1 MHRLTKMETISTC
14 LSMRDDIAIVGY
26 SFRLPQDVNDDQSF
40 WEVLENRRNLRT
52 DWPASRGNPAS
63 FLANKL
69 IKFPTKGGHFLN
81 EDLGAFDAP
90 FFSVTAQEAA
100 AMDPMQRWTLEESYR
115 AFEKA
120 GIPVEKLRG
129 SRTAVFSASM
139 LEDNARLVA
148 MDPENTERTAA
159 TGSSVACV
167 IPNRVSWYFDLR
179 GPSIH
184 VNTAC
189 SGSLSAVDM
198 ACKVLWSGDA
208 SCALVTGCNLLLDP
222 SIFQMLATQNFLS
235 PDSLCYSF
243 DERANGYARGEGTLA
258 LILKPVSAAIE
269 DGDMIRAVIRSTGS
283 NQDGHTPVLTQPS
296 PQSQEELIRHVYK
309 QAGLSFQE
317 TRYVEAHGTGTPVGD
332 PIEMRAI
339 GRVFRK
345 SRTADEPLYVG
356 SVKANIGHLEGAS
369 ALASLVKSILILE
382 KGIIPPNALFEKINP
397 AIDVEF
403 FKIKVPVQSIPWP
416 SEGLR
421 RISVNSF
428 GFGGSNTHVVLDDA
442 LHYMQQRGLAG
453 NHCTALFPG
462 TLTGAASIPSMR
474 AQFSHENG
482 NHNDHESID
491 GASSV
496 NRFMYTDGSTDLN
509 GHGVVP
515 LTNGHDKSLSL
526 FTRHS
531 KLLVWSAADQKAVE
545 RMLESYKLYST
556 DVGLGDPSKL
566 DQLAFTLASRRSRML
581 WRAFAVL
588 PDPNSS
594 QGGKA
599 LLSVKPVRSSTRTG
613 LAFVFTGQGAQYVGM
628 GWDLLVYPI
637 FAQTL
642 RQIDEI
648 YHSLG
653 SGWSL
658 FDELRHGKNID
669 KPEYSQPL
677 TTAIQIALV
686 ELLESFGTVPKAVVG
701 HSSGEI
707 AAAYTT
713 GALSLHSACKVAFF
727 RGKLTSSGAI
737 SPGVMISINVAK
749 AEVPQYLMRAG
760 KGVAIRLSVACI
772 NSPFNCTL
780 SGPEEDINVVK
791 AQADQDG
798 LFAQKLKTGVAYHS
812 AAMNAIADE
821 YLMLIGNIEGA
832 DRQTSKVKARIPMVS
847 SVSGKAIRQNDLAIA
862 QYWVNNLIS
871 PVQFTDAVQVLTQQ
885 SSTLKFGMGSITDLI
900 EIGPHAALKRPIN
913 DTIQQVGNRKKEIR
927 YLHIL
932 HRSHSAIKTTLELAG
947 QLFCLGHTI
956 SLPAVNRQTAN
967 TNPPF
972 LVDCPMYPFDRSRLY
987 WTESRIS
994 RDFRLRGVV
1003 SGDTLGVRVSDWNPL
1018 EPRWRNFLSTESTPW
1033 IGDHKMTDTVVYPA
1047 AGMLIMAIEAVQ
1059 QVVPSDQ
1066 TVRGY
1071 LVKQANFLS
1080 PIIVPQVWEERTE
1093 TQVRLR
1099 LVKGSQNDNTSL
1111 FDVAVFSYSRN
1122 TWTEC
1127 CNANI
1132 MAEYGESSF
1141 GATVDEDLQAMHKS
1155 AILSCSRPLDS
1166 KALYNDAAE
1175 HGLQYGEMFQLLQDV
1190 CWDGKNSALAR
1201 ADMTKRRFET
1211 GSLVHPAVL
1220 DQAFQVLRVA
1230 SGQQRAANVPVR
1242 LVDAWFASS
1251 GWQLPQNSSIQ
1262 WLATSHTTA
1271 QGDHVTADGE
1281 QGSIYALAT
1290 NGTTLCR
1297 IQQANMAAVSKSSEE
1312 TDRRLL
1318 HSIEWKPQLSLLDSK
1333 QLSHLYPADTE
1344 TDETAMLDN
1353 YRKLCSLLNT
1363 VAAQTVRDLNRAQV
1377 PENLRRHIEWLEF
1390 HVERLPLSQQEEAY
1404 RMSDMDIKALMD
1416 EIERVLPT
1424 WKLYTVCAQ
1433 KLLEILSGQA
1443 DPLEVIFK
1451 HDLADTF
1458 YAGLFENICADG
1470 RLAGILELISHEN
1483 PAMRVLEI
1491 GAGTG
1496 GMTTQVLA
1504 ALEERE
1510 SRIGAPCFSEYSY
1523 TDISPM
1529 FLERAK
1535 SRWPGFQTEGRLNFK
1550 TLDIFQGIE
1559 NQGFQPASYDLII
1572 AASVLHATPY
1582 LETTIQNVRKA
1593 LKPGGRLILL
1603 EAIKPEDVA
1612 TNFMA
1617 GLVPGWWVARDK
1629 WRPHSPAVSEAVWD
1643 RCLSKN
1649 GFSGNDMIIR
1659 DYKSEDCHVVSIILS
1674 TAVEEAQN
1682 HAVPRVDASKLV
1694 LVVDK
1699 IPSDKQLRLAKS
1711 VRDSLDSQKEF
1722 EPRIC
1727 SFSAEDL
1734 QRSLANPDDE
1744 IVVCLV
1750 EVGRPLLANLS
1761 EESFSA
1767 LRQLIHSTHRLLWV
1781 TYSGAHTADSPEYS
1795 VIQGF
1800 MRSIRAEQPSSHL
1813 VSLNIEGEADGI
1825 ACANA
1830 IVKAVKASFG
1840 SSSSQE
1846 LEYVFKDGVFMTA
1859 RVIEDVAGNKTI
1871 QTFLL
1876 PQLGHE
1882 LWAKTGALR
1891 LSLDTEIPQHT
1902 TVFVHDNVHSTSLG
1916 PHDVEIQADTWS
1928 FMEGDLR
1935 NAIDRTKVDLFGG
1948 NCGGVVTRVGS
1959 ECNNSFQIGDRVCVS
1974 HLDCMRKYPRSHATN
1989 FVKIPEKLSIEA
2001 ATSIL
2006 HPGILAYYALVDI
2019 ARLGERDTV
2028 LIHSAASSVGQIAV
2042 QIAQKQKAHVYATA
2056 TSSEEKIFLVE
2067 ALGISVEDIFD
2078 GQNATFVA
2086 DVVRATEGE
2095 GVDVV
2100 LNSLVG
2106 DDSLRGYSQCL
2117 ALGGRFIEISHAD
2130 IQATLNL
2137 PPEFVTRDITFSVVD
2152 PTRLRPKPLSRLLNT
2167 VMTLIGND
2175 EIQILR
2181 PPPVFN
2187 ASQLELIHKK
2197 ILDNETMNQIVVT
2210 ASPDDVVP
2218 QFVKER
2224 STWEFDNSASYLV
2237 AGGLGG
2243 IGRAILQWMADRGAK
2258 HLIVPSRSGAVSKA
2272 AAEVVAQ
2279 LTAQGV
2285 NVVAPQCDVSSET
2298 SLSHVLAECARTM
2311 PPIRGCINAAMVL
2324 QDSIFQENMTF
2335 AKWDLAMR
2343 SKVQTSWNLHRLL
2356 SERLDFFILLS
2367 SLAGVVGQMASSNYA
2382 GGCAFQDAL
2391 ARYRVSQGQSAVSI
2405 DIGWMRNI
2413 GIIAETGAYQRQ
2425 RLAADDMRPIDGAEL
2440 LALLSIHCRPDV
2452 PQRLPSECQ
2461 VLFGLRTPADHLAQG
2476 RVPPALLDR
2485 PLLATFSYIAGSGV
2499 SADQDS
2505 LKQRA
2510 ASPATLFRQS
2520 SDSTERIQIVLRA
2533 LADKLAGAMSISS
2546 EDVEPIKPLSTYGVD
2561 SLMAVDLRN
2570 WIGKTFGATVAVF
2583 DIMGGVSI
2591 ANIADLVVAKSTI
2604 KGS

>member
-1 MHRLTKMETISTC
+1 MSISSSFTVK
-14 LSMRDDIAIVGY
+14 DDIAIVGY

-52 DWPASRGNPAS
+52 DWPESRGNPAS
-63 FLANKL
+63 FLNNTL
-69 IKFPTKGGHFLN
+69 IKFPAKGGHFLN

-148 MDPENTERTAA
+148 MDAENTERTAA

-167 IPNRVSWYFDLR
+167 VPNRVSWYFDLR

-198 ACKVLWSGDA
+198 ACKSLRSGDA

-258 LILKPVSAAIE
+258 LVLKPVSAAIE
-269 DGDMIRAVIRSTGS
+269 DGDMVRAVIRSTGS

-309 QAGLSFQE
+309 QAGLSFDE

-397 AIDVEF
+397 AIDVDF

-416 SEGLR
+416 SQGLR

-442 LHYMQQRGLAG
+442 RHYMEQRGLAG

-462 TLTGAASIPSMR
+462 TITGVASIPNTGTQSGY
-474 AQFSHENG
+474 ENG
-482 NHNDHESID
+482 NHGDYRLTNGTNSLNGTTYTNGSAHMNGD
-491 GASSV
+491 GAVS
-496 NRFMYTDGSTDLN
+496 
-509 GHGVVP
+509 
-515 LTNGHDKSLSL
+515 LTNGHDKIPKVA
-526 FTRHS
+526 TRQP

-545 RMLESYKLYST
+545 RMLESYEVSST
-556 DVGLGDPSKL
+556 DLGLEDPSKL
-566 DQLAFTLASRRSRML
+566 DQLAYTLASRRSRML
-581 WRAFAVL
+581 WRAFAVF
-588 PDPNSS
+588 PNPNDS
-594 QGGKA
+594 QGGKS
-599 LLSVKPVRSSTRTG
+599 LSPVKPVRSSTDAG

-628 GWDLLVYPI
+628 GLELLVYPI

-642 RQIDEI
+642 RQINEI

-653 SGWSL
+653 CEWSL
-658 FDELRHGKNID
+658 FDELRHGMNID
-669 KPEYSQPL
+669 KPEYSQPIS
-677 TTAIQIALV
+677 TAIQIALV
-686 ELLESFGTVPKAVVG
+686 ELLESFGVVPKAVVG

-707 AAAYTT
+707 AAAYTI
-713 GALSLHSACKVAFF
+713 GALSLLSACKVAFF

-737 SPGVMISINVAK
+737 TPGGMLSINVAK
-749 AEVPQYLMRAG
+749 AEMPQYLMRAG
-760 KGVAIRLSVACI
+760 EEVASRLTVACI

-780 SGPEEDINVVK
+780 SGPEEDINAVK
-791 AQADQDG
+791 VQADQDG

-812 AAMNAIADE
+812 VAMNAIADE
-821 YLMLIGNIEGA
+821 YLMLIGTIEGA
-832 DRQTSKVKARIPMVS
+832 DRQTSKVRARIPMVS
-847 SVSGKAIRQNDLAIA
+847 SVSGKAIRQANLTDA

-871 PVQFTDAVQVLTQQ
+871 PVQFSDAIQLLTQH
-885 SSTLKFGMGSITDLI
+885 SSTLKIGMGSITDLV

-913 DTIQQVGNRKKEIR
+913 DTVQQVGNRKNEIR
-927 YLHIL
+927 YLHVL
-932 HRSHSAIKTTLELAG
+932 HRSHRAIQTTLELAG

-956 SLPAVNRQTAN
+956 SLPAVNMQSAN
-967 TNPPF
+967 ARPQF
-972 LVDCPMYPFDRSRLY
+972 LVDCPVYPFDRSRLY

-1033 IGDHKMTDTVVYPA
+1033 TGDHKMTDTVLYPA

-1059 QVVPSDQ
+1059 QMVPSDR

-1071 LVKQANFLS
+1071 LVKQAEFMS
-1080 PIIVPQVWEERTE
+1080 PIVVPQTWEERTE

-1099 LVKGSQNDNTSL
+1099 PIKGSQNDSTSL

-1122 TWTEC
+1122 LWTEC
-1127 CNANI
+1127 CNATI
-1132 MAEYGESSF
+1132 VAEYSESSLIT
-1141 GATVDEDLQAMHKS
+1141 TVDEGLQAMHKS
-1155 AILSCSRPLDS
+1155 AISACSRPLDS
-1166 KALYNDAAE
+1166 KALYTDAAE
-1175 HGLQYGEMFQLLQDV
+1175 HGLQYGEMFQLLQGV
-1190 CWDGKNSALAR
+1190 CWDGKSSALAHV
-1201 ADMTKRRFET
+1201 DLTKKRFET
-1211 GSLVHPAVL
+1211 ESMVHPAVL

-1242 LVDAWFASS
+1242 LVDAWFAPS
-1251 GWQLPQNSSIQ
+1251 GWQLPHNSSIQ
-1262 WLATSHTTA
+1262 WFATSHTTA
-1271 QGDHVTADGE
+1271 RGDHVAVDGE
-1281 QGSIYALAT
+1281 QGSIYAFAE

-1297 IQQANMAAVSKSSEE
+1297 IQQANMTTVSKNFEE
-1312 TDRRLL
+1312 TDKKLL
-1318 HSIEWKPQLSLLDSK
+1318 YSIDWKPQLSLLNSK
-1333 QLSHLYPADTE
+1333 QLSQLYPANTKADE
-1344 TDETAMLDN
+1344 TDMLVN
-1353 YRKLCSLLNT
+1353 YPKLCSLLDT
-1363 VAAQTVRDLNRAQV
+1363 VAAQTVRALDRAQV
-1377 PENLRRHIEWLEF
+1377 PENLRRHLEWLDF
-1390 HVERLPLSQQEEAY
+1390 HVGRLPLSEQEDAY
-1404 RMSDMDIKALMD
+1404 RMSKMEIEARMD

-1433 KLLEILSGQA
+1433 KLPEILSGKI

-1458 YAGLFENICADG
+1458 YAGLFENMCADG
-1470 RLAGILELISHEN
+1470 RLAGILELIAHEN
-1483 PAMRVLEI
+1483 PAMRVLEV

-1496 GMTTQVLA
+1496 GMTAQVLA

-1510 SRIGAPCFSEYSY
+1510 SRIGAPSFAEYNY

-1535 SRWPGFQTEGRLNFK
+1535 GRWPRFQAESRLNFQ
-1550 TLDIFQGIE
+1550 TLDIDHGIE

-1572 AASVLHATPY
+1572 AASVLHATPT
-1582 LETTIQNVRKA
+1582 LESTIQNVRKL

-1643 RCLSKN
+1643 RCLSEN
-1649 GFSGNDMIIR
+1649 GFSGNDMVIR
-1659 DYKSEDCHVVSIILS
+1659 DYNSEDCHVVSIILS
-1674 TAVEEAQN
+1674 TAMEEVEEP
-1682 HAVPRVDASKLV
+1682 VVSRVDASNLV
-1694 LVVDK
+1694 LVVDEHQ
-1699 IPSDKQLRLAKS
+1699 SSRQLHLAES
-1711 VRDSLDSQKEF
+1711 IHNSIDHQGEF
-1722 EPRIC
+1722 QPRIC

-1734 QRSLANPDDE
+1734 QQSLANSEND
-1744 IVVCLV
+1744 IVVCLA

-1761 EESFSA
+1761 EESFKA
-1767 LRQLIHSTHRLLWV
+1767 LRELLRNTPRLLWV
-1781 TYSGAHTADSPEYS
+1781 TSSGASAADSPEYS

-1800 MRSIRAEQPSSHL
+1800 LRSIRAEQPSSHL
-1813 VSLNIEGEADGI
+1813 ISLNIEGDTDGI

-1830 IVKAVKASFG
+1830 IVNVVEKSFG
-1840 SSSSQE
+1840 SPSSQE
-1846 LEYVFKDGVFMTA
+1846 LEYVFKDGIFMTA

-1871 QTFLL
+1871 QPLLL
-1876 PQLGHE
+1876 PQLAHE
-1882 LWAKTGALR
+1882 PWAKTGALK
-1891 LSLDTEIPQHT
+1891 LSMDTEVPQKST
-1902 TVFVHDNVHSTSLG
+1902 IFVQDPVHKTSLG
-1916 PHDVEIQADTWS
+1916 PHDVEIHADTWS
-1928 FMEGDLR
+1928 FMEGDIR
-1935 NAIDRTKVDLFGG
+1935 RAIDRTKDDLFGG

-1959 ECNNSFQIGDRVCVS
+1959 ECNNSFQIGDRVCIS
-1974 HLDCMRKYPRSHATN
+1974 DLDCMRKYPRSHETN
-1989 FVKIPEKLSIEA
+1989 IVKISEKLSIEA
-2001 ATSIL
+2001 ATSVF
-2006 HPGILAYYALVDI
+2006 HPAILAYHALIDI
-2019 ARLGERDTV
+2019 ARLGERDTI

-2042 QIAQKQKAHVYATA
+2042 QIAQKQKAHVYAST
-2056 TSSEEKIFLVE
+2056 TSSEEKSFLVE
-2067 ALGISVEDIFD
+2067 ALGIPVEDIFD
-2078 GQNATFVA
+2078 SQDVTFGA

-2100 LNSLVG
+2100 LNCLVG
-2106 DDSLRGYSQCL
+2106 EDSLRGYSQCL
-2117 ALGGRFIEISHAD
+2117 ALGGRFIEISRAD
-2130 IQATLNL
+2130 MEAKLNL
-2137 PPEFVTRDITFSVVD
+2137 PREFSTRNIAFSIVD
-2152 PTRLRPKPLSRLLNT
+2152 PTRLRPKPLSRLLRT
-2167 VMTLIGND
+2167 VMALIGNG

-2187 ASQLELIHKK
+2187 VSQLEQIHKK
-2197 ILDNETMNQIVVT
+2197 IQDNEPMGQIVVT

-2218 QFVKER
+2218 QFVKEHP
-2224 STWEFDNSASYLV
+2224 TWEFDNSASYLV
-2237 AGGLGG
+2237 AGGFGG
-2243 IGRAILQWMADRGAK
+2243 IGRAILQWMVDRGAK

-2272 AAEVVAQ
+2272 AAQVVAQ

-2285 NVVAPQCDVSSET
+2285 TIVAPECDVSSET
-2298 SLSHVLAECARTM
+2298 SLSHVLGKCARTM
-2311 PPIRGCINAAMVL
+2311 PPIKGCINAAMVL

-2335 AKWDLAMR
+2335 AKWDLTMR

-2356 SERLDFFILLS
+2356 PEKLDFFILLS
-2367 SLAGVVGQMASSNYA
+2367 SLAGVVGQMASANYA
-2382 GGCAFQDAL
+2382 GGCTFQDAL
-2391 ARYRVSQGQSAVSI
+2391 ARHRVSRGQSAISI

-2440 LALLSIHCRPDV
+2440 LALLDICCHPDA
-2452 PQRLPSECQ
+2452 PQRSPSESQ
-2461 VLFGLRTPADHLAQG
+2461 ILFGLRTPADHLAQG
-2476 RVPPALLDR
+2476 RVPPVLLDR
-2485 PLLATFSYIAGSGV
+2485 PLLAAFSYIAGLGV
-2499 SADQDS
+2499 SPNQDS
-2505 LKQRA
+2505 VKQRDIN
-2510 ASPATLFRQS
+2510 PATLFRQS
-2520 SDSTERIQIVLRA
+2520 SDSTERIQIVHRA

-2546 EDVEPIKPLSTYGVD
+2546 EDVEPSKPLSTYGVD
-2561 SLMAVDLRN
+2561 SLMAVELRN
-2570 WIGKTFGATVAVF
+2570 WVGKTFGATVAVF

-2591 ANIADLVVAKSTI
+2591 ASIADLVVAKSTVECN
-2604 KGS
+2604 